1 MIADCGLRIA
11 NEQPPQSAIRDPQ
24 SSLFNSLTPNKLHGM
39 ADFTKILQQ
48 AQQMQGRLQQIQD
61 ELANKTVIG
70 VSGGGMVSVTADGKG
85 QVRAVK
91 LDPSVVNPSDI
102 EMLEDLI
109 AVAVVD
115 AQKKAADLAQEEM
128 RKLTGGLPLPFKL
141 PL

>member
-1 MIADCGLRIA
+1 
-11 NEQPPQSAIRDPQ
+11 
-24 SSLFNSLTPNKLHGM
+24 M

-48 AQQMQGRLQQIQD
+48 AQQMQGRLEQIQQ
-61 ELANKTVIG
+61 ELANRTVTG

-91 LDPSVVNPSDI
+91 LDPSVVNASDI

-109 AVAVVD
+109 VVAVGD

-128 RKLTGGLPLPFKL
+128 RKLTGGLALPFKL

>member
-1 MIADCGLRIA
+1 
-11 NEQPPQSAIRDPQ
+11 
-24 SSLFNSLTPNKLHGM
+24 M

-48 AQQMQGRLQQIQD
+48 AQQMQGKLQQIQD
-61 ELANKTVIG
+61 ELGNKTVTG

-91 LDPSVVNPSDI
+91 LDPSVVNPSDL

-109 AVAVVD
+109 AVAVAD

-141 PL
+141 PF

>member
-1 MIADCGLRIA
+1 
-11 NEQPPQSAIRDPQ
+11 
-24 SSLFNSLTPNKLHGM
+24 M

-48 AQQMQGRLQQIQD
+48 AQQMQGKLQQIQD
-61 ELANKTVIG
+61 ELANKTVTG
-70 VSGGGMVSVTADGKG
+70 VSGGGMVSITADGKG

-91 LDPSVVNPSDI
+91 LDPSVVNPSDL

-109 AVAVVD
+109 AVAVAD

>member
-1 MIADCGLRIA
+1 M
-11 NEQPPQSAIRDPQ
+11 
-24 SSLFNSLTPNKLHGM
+24 NSFHVM

-61 ELANKTVIG
+61 ELGNMTVTG

-91 LDPSVVNPSDI
+91 IDPSVVNPSDI
-102 EMLEDLI
+102 EMLEDLV
-109 AVAVVD
+109 AVAVAD

-141 PL
+141 PF

>member
-1 MIADCGLRIA
+1 
-11 NEQPPQSAIRDPQ
+11 
-24 SSLFNSLTPNKLHGM
+24 M

-61 ELANKTVIG
+61 ELGNMTVTG

-91 LDPSVVNPSDI
+91 IDPSVVNASDV
-102 EMLEDLI
+102 EMLEDLV
-109 AVAVVD
+109 AVAVAD

-128 RKLTGGLPLPFKL
+128 RKLSPFPLPFKL
-141 PL
+141 PF

>member
-1 MIADCGLRIA
+1 
-11 NEQPPQSAIRDPQ
+11 
-24 SSLFNSLTPNKLHGM
+24 M
-39 ADFTKILQQ
+39 ADFTKILEQ
-48 AQQMQGRLQQIQD
+48 AQQMQGRLQQIQE
-61 ELANKTVIG
+61 ELANMTVTG

-91 LDPSVVNPSDI
+91 LDPSVVNPADI

-109 AVAVVD
+109 AVAVAD
-115 AQKKAADLAQEEM
+115 AQKKAADLAQDEM

>member
-1 MIADCGLRIA
+1 
-11 NEQPPQSAIRDPQ
+11 
-24 SSLFNSLTPNKLHGM
+24 M

-48 AQQMQGRLQQIQD
+48 AQQMQGKLQQIQD
-61 ELANKTVIG
+61 ELANKTVTG

-85 QVRAVK
+85 QVRTVK
-91 LDPSVVNPSDI
+91 LDPSVVNATDI

-109 AVAVVD
+109 AVAVAD

-141 PL
+141 PF

>member
-1 MIADCGLRIA
+1 
-11 NEQPPQSAIRDPQ
+11 
-24 SSLFNSLTPNKLHGM
+24 
-39 ADFTKILQQ
+39 
-48 AQQMQGRLQQIQD
+48 MQGRLQQIQD

-91 LDPSVVNPSDI
+91 LDASVVNPSDI

-109 AVAVVD
+109 AVAVAD

>member
-1 MIADCGLRIA
+1 
-11 NEQPPQSAIRDPQ
+11 
-24 SSLFNSLTPNKLHGM
+24 M
-39 ADFTKILQQ
+39 ADLTKILQQ

-61 ELANKTVIG
+61 ELGNRTVTG

-85 QVRAVK
+85 QVRTVK

-109 AVAVVD
+109 AVAVAD

-141 PL
+141 PF